1 MAQEPDPL
9 EIPAW
14 LLRGTPENAAA
25 LAAGAERLAQQ
36 KTEGAPRHRAPPDD
50 RKREPTKIQAAAL
63 AKLGWTPRHVARISR
78 ADAAVYIETRLGP
91 ECRFPPSKEA
101 QWDTSDE

>member
-25 LAAGAERLAQQ
+25 LAEGAEHQ
-36 KTEGAPRHRAPPDD
+36 KTVDHTRVRTPPDD